1 MVIVYILL
9 VLKCLK
15 YCSRNHKIQFIFEA
29 KKVTCGLMRHIL
41 VDTSV
46 TDKGEKSD
54 SGPEKRRSKLNTID
68 QDPRLYPLQLFAH
81 SNKF

>member
-1 MVIVYILL
+1 
-9 VLKCLK
+9 
-15 YCSRNHKIQFIFEA
+15 
-29 KKVTCGLMRHIL
+29 MRHIL

-68 QDPRLYPLQLFAH
+68 QDPRLYPLKLFAH
-81 SNKF
+81 SNRF